1 MASSKWS
8 LRAVCNRSLLPRK
21 WISKTALL
29 RSALDSGFRRNDGPP
44 SEEPWLSL
52 HVPIKWQLLLCG
64 SVLLIMLA
72 ACSVVVPPEAS
83 TSTESV
89 ESETD
94 LLATATAVAPAAS
107 QLRARL
113 AQECEWYG
121 ECDGPSRWDAIVL
134 ALEQRPLRLPVL
146 APSDACPETPD
157 RWVEG
162 FRYELVGDGPVY
174 GLALHMEVV
183 RADESYFPAHDGW
196 YWSKVVWARDL
207 QYPGPFVIRGQQLNG
222 PEIIRFEQLV
232 PGGPSGPTPE
242 HVFSS
247 LHYPPYTTRDHRGIQ
262 DSPGWEDIGSYV
274 VVRTPGCYGVQIDGV
289 GFSTVIVFAVPAL
302 ETNSQ

>member
-8 LRAVCNRSLLPRK
+8 LRAVFNRSLLPRK
-21 WISKTALL
+21 WISKTPLL
-29 RSALDSGFRRNDGPP
+29 RRALDSGLRRNDGLALKK
-44 SEEPWLSL
+44 PWLSFRVSL
-52 HVPIKWQLLLCG
+52 KWPLLCG
-64 SVLLIMLA
+64 SMLLIMLT
-72 ACSVVVPPEAS
+72 ACSVPVHPDTPTATPPVETEAHL
-83 TSTESV
+83 V
-89 ESETD
+89 
-94 LLATATAVAPAAS
+94 ATATAVAPDNAR
-107 QLRARL
+107 LRERL
-113 AQECEWYG
+113 AQECDWYG
-121 ECDGPSRWDAIVL
+121 ECDGASRWEAIVL

-174 GLALHMEVV
+174 GLALYMDIV

-207 QYPGPFVIRGQQLNG
+207 QYPGPFVIRGRQLNG

-262 DSPGWEDIGSYV
+262 DSPGWEDIGSFV

-289 GFSTVIVFAVPAL
+289 GFSTVIVFAVPAP

>member
-8 LRAVCNRSLLPRK
+8 LRAVFNRSLLPRK

-232 PGGPSGPTPE
+232 PGGPLRPNAGACLFVAALPSVY
-242 HVFSS
+242 HSRSS
-247 LHYPPYTTRDHRGIQ
+247 RYTGLSRVGRHRFIRGRAHAGLLWGADRWSRLQHSDRLCGAGARD
-262 DSPGWEDIGSYV
+262 E
-274 VVRTPGCYGVQIDGV
+274 
-289 GFSTVIVFAVPAL
+289 
-302 ETNSQ
+302 